1 MFPAVPIILRA
12 TIAAGVMKVLS
23 DVYKNRDMGLLS
35 GTQWRV
41 VSKNKADIG
50 QVIRFNDGDI
60 SGFGGV
66 NDFFGQY
73 TQDEGKLTIGA
84 LASTRKSGPHMK
96 AEAKLLA
103 ALQSARRFKGTPSE
117 IKIYGEDDDVLLIL
131 TRKN

>member
-1 MFPAVPIILRA
+1 MFQAGPIILRTA
-12 TIAAGVMKVLS
+12 IAAGVLKVIS
-23 DVYKNRDMGLLS
+23 NIYNNRDLGELS

-41 VSKNKADIG
+41 STQYTANIE
-50 QVIRFNDGDI
+50 QVIQFKDNDI

-84 LASTRKSGPHMK
+84 LASTRKAGPHMK
-96 AEAKLLA
+96 AETALLT